1 VHLERIIPIP
11 STGQF
16 TVALTRKAIDE
27 VEGVAAE
34 KQRYKT
40 RREFWTQILAAAA
53 QRMSLFQS
61 TLPGT
66 QSWIGAS
73 SGCRGVTFNFVAG
86 RAYGRAEI
94 YIDRGDKEQSD
105 FVFDQL
111 FAQKGAIE
119 TAFGGVLVWEKLD
132 DKRANQIESEV
143 EGNIFEASRWR
154 AMIDFMVDAMA
165 RLEAA
170 FRAPL
175 SAIGQQLQDGTSR
188 PVA

>member
-1 VHLERIIPIP
+1 
-11 STGQF
+11 
-16 TVALTRKAIDE
+16 
-27 VEGVAAE
+27 
-34 KQRYKT
+34 
-40 RREFWTQILAAAA
+40 
-53 QRMSLFQS
+53 
-61 TLPGT
+61 
-66 QSWIGAS
+66 
-73 SGCRGVTFNFVAG
+73 
-86 RAYGRAEI
+86 
-94 YIDRGDKEQSD
+94 
-105 FVFDQL
+105 
-111 FAQKGAIE
+111 
-119 TAFGGVLVWEKLD
+119 VLVWEKLD